1 MSDRP
6 RSDDELDAWIA
17 STVPR
22 ALAYALTLVRS
33 RPEAEDIVH
42 DCYGRLL
49 ARAANYDLPRDG
61 SKLLFKAI
69 TNACINWTQ
78 RRPPTVSLEETEL
91 HGGAQQQWLA
101 DQRVVGPAEQAIQR
115 ELDDAIRNALGKL
128 PLAQRAVVELRSM
141 GHSLIE
147 IAEMLDISHDNART
161 RLHRARER
169 LAVLLRPFL
178 GEHVK

>member
-6 RSDDELDAWIA
+6 RSDDELDAWVA
-17 STVPR
+17 STAPR
-22 ALAYALTLVRS
+22 ALAFALTLVRS

-49 ARAANYDLPRDG
+49 ARTAHYDLPRDG

-78 RRPPTVSLEETEL
+78 RRSPTVSLEEAGQ
-91 HGGAQQQWLA
+91 HGGADVCWPA
-101 DQRVVGPAEQAIQR
+101 DRSSAGPAELAMQR
-115 ELDDAIRNALGKL
+115 ELDEAIRDALGEL
-128 PLAQRAVVELRSM
+128 PVTQRAVVELHSM
-141 GHSLIE
+141 GHSLVE

-161 RLHRARER
+161 RLHRGRER
-169 LAVLLRPFL
+169 LAVRLRPFL
-178 GEHVK
+178 RETEQ

>member
-6 RSDDELDAWIA
+6 RSGDELDAWIA

-49 ARAANYDLPRDG
+49 ARAASYDLPRDG

-78 RRPPTVSLEETEL
+78 RRPPTVSLEEM
-91 HGGAQQQWLA
+91 QQRGDTQQRWLA
-101 DQRVVGPAEQAIQR
+101 DDSVAGPVEQAMQR
-115 ELDDAIRNALGKL
+115 ELDDAVRDALGEL
-128 PLAQRAVVELRSM
+128 PLAQRAIVELRSM
-141 GHSLIE
+141 GHSLLE

-178 GEHVK
+178 GENVK